1 MFSFKVEK
9 GTLVL
14 TFWHK
19 MLPREAVLVL
29 DDVPADICMFLG
41 ADVVNYA
48 WKLYNQLKKGFW
60 LEVEA

>member
-1 MFSFKVEK
+1 
-9 GTLVL
+9 
-14 TFWHK
+14 

-48 WKLYNQLKKGFW
+48 WKLYNQLKEGVLVGSGGMKVGS
-60 LEVEA
+60 LNV

>member
-1 MFSFKVEK
+1 M
-9 GTLVL
+9 L